1 MSNDPKY
8 TKVDIS
14 KLRRAAPEDPATGEP
29 QDEKPLYYRSRAKSI
44 ILDDGR
50 SVQEAVNDLEDSL
63 ENHTH
68 NASDI
73 ITDKDHQFMTQ
84 DEKDIIAK
92 GTTYSN
98 DIPTYVDHG
107 GVAIGTTFEEK
118 TIKEMFDMILYP
130 YVAPTVSTSVL
141 SPSNGGTFEIGV
153 TVTITKVRV
162 TVSIKSNKLT
172 KIQVVHGTVN
182 VASKTDGI
190 ANGGTFDFEVSYPIT
205 GNATFTAKVTDDTQ
219 SIVSKNTGTFTF
231 VYPIYHGAFNSD
243 TAPTGD
249 QIKALTKHIESKGTK
264 TYSFTTNNERFVFAY
279 PKSYGALSVIYDQ
292 NNFNV
297 TDTFTQYT
305 VPIVCLDG
313 KSVEYY
319 VYVSGRSTVTNFN
332 NKFQW

>member
-73 ITDKDHQFMTQ
+73 ITDKDHQFITQ

-130 YVAPTVSTSVL
+130 YVSPTVSASVL

-162 TVSIKSNKLT
+162 TASIKSNKLT

-190 ANGGTFDFEVSYPIT
+190 ADGGTFDFEVSYPIT
-205 GNATFTAKVTDDTQ
+205 ANATLTAKVTDDTQ

-231 VYPIYHGAFNSD
+231 VYPIYHGALDSD
-243 TAPTGD
+243 SKPTES
-249 QIKALTKHIESKGTK
+249 QIKALTKHIETKGTK
-264 TYSFTTNNERFVFAY
+264 TYSFTCDNERFVFAY
-279 PKSYGALSVIYDQ
+279 PKSYGAISEIYDQ

-297 TDTFTQYT
+297 TDTFVQYT

-319 VYVSGRSTVTNFN
+319 VYVSERTSVTAFN